1 MSSADIYREI
11 ILDYYRN
18 PRNYGKIQNP
28 DVAQKDSN
36 PLCGDELEMH
46 LNIKENKVVD
56 VKFTG
61 KGCAISQ
68 ASASMLTELI
78 MGKDFDYVKKL
89 SKEDILDNLGLH
101 DLGPARIKCALLSLK
116 VLKSG
121 LYSYLSEKLKDTVSA
136 DKIKEEASGLY

>member
-18 PRNYGKIQNP
+18 PRNYGKIQDP
-28 DVAQKDSN
+28 DIAQRDSN

-46 LNIKENKVVD
+46 LNIKDDKVTD

-78 MGKDFDYVKKL
+78 LGKDFEYVKKL
-89 SKEDILDNLGLH
+89 TKEDILDNLGLH

-121 LYSYLSEKLKDTVSA
+121 LYSYLVDKLKDTASA

>member
-18 PRNYGKIQNP
+18 PRNYGKIQDP
-28 DVAQKDSN
+28 DIAQRDSN

-46 LNIKENKVVD
+46 LNIKDDKVTD

-78 MGKDFDYVKKL
+78 MGKDFEYVKKL
-89 SKEDILDNLGLH
+89 TKEDILDNLGLH

-121 LYSYLSEKLKDTVSA
+121 LYSYIIDKLKDTTSA
-136 DKIKEEASGLY
+136 DQIKEQASGLY

>member
-18 PRNYGKIQNP
+18 PRNYGKIENP
-28 DVAQKDSN
+28 DISKHDSN

-46 LNIKENKVVD
+46 INIKDNKVSD
-56 VKFTG
+56 VKFSG

-89 SKEDILDNLGLH
+89 TKEDILENLGLP

-116 VLKSG
+116 VLKYG
-121 LYSYLSEKLKDTVSA
+121 IYSYLSEKLNDTATA
-136 DKIKEEASGLY
+136 DKIKEEASGLF